1 MWPPYFKRPHP
12 VPELTIQF
20 LNRSQVNP
28 RVSRSKGDLTWGG
41 MRWDGGEVGG
51 NSRVAGRNAGC
62 VVTFAFQAID
72 KYFPSVKLYIS
83 TISRDLLVPQ
93 IFGFTETTFQ
103 TYATHR
109 CVHTVHTGKQTYIP
123 AIP

>member
-1 MWPPYFKRPHP
+1 MG
-12 VPELTIQF
+12 LGGGG
-20 LNRSQVNP
+20 
-28 RVSRSKGDLTWGG
+28 SRCPGD
-41 MRWDGGEVGG
+41 
-51 NSRVAGRNAGC
+51 SRVAGRNAGC
-62 VVTFAFQAID
+62 VVTFAFQTTD
-72 KYFPSVKLYIS
+72 KYVPSVKLYIS

-109 CVHTVHTGKQTYIP
+109 GVHTAHTGKQTYIP